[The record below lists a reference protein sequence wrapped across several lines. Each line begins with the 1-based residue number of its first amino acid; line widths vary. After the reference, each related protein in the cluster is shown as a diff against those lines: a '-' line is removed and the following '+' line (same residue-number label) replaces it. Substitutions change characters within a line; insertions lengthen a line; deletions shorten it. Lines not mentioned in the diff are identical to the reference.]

1 MPSRTPRR
9 DVTGVKILHIED
21 SPENRMLVRALLEP
35 EGYTVMEAEDG
46 LSGIEAALREVP
58 DLVLLDL
65 NLPGVD
71 GYEVGVI
78 LRSFPTLAKTPVVAV
93 TAYAMEGDRQ
103 RTLVAGCDGYIA
115 KPIDPDL
122 FPRQVEE
129 FLRGKRERVE
139 ERDATPYLRELNQR
153 LVYRLVHQ
161 VEELKRLNQQFV
173 RRALQLE
180 DLHRA
185 VQDITSE
192 VGVVPLLER
201 LLPALAAALGMRS
214 LTVELSDPPGV
225 RVDARGQGGPGQEAE
240 AAGAPGAEGEQREW
254 RLPLDIRGR
263 SLGVMVA
270 RRASAPGATSDE
282 EQLLKIVANQVA
294 IAVENAR
301 LYQGTVERAAEAE
314 SLVEAGRLLASTLEL
329 SEVLHRLAEMV
340 RRRLE
345 TDCVVRIWLRE
356 IGQPGEFCLHAQA
369 GTTREPPPHRV
380 HVAAGEGLIGGI
392 VYRRASIVVDDLRAD
407 PRVRNRERVRE
418 EGLASFLGVPML
430 LEDTPVGILTVA
442 TRERRVFS
450 HEEVALVEALARS
463 AAVAIWNA
471 RLYEETQQRLSQ
483 TETLLRV
490 SQAVGSTLDVAEVAR
505 RTARE
510 LVRALGA
517 DMGGAWRLTPARDRL
532 VPLAGYHVPPRL
544 LEHLAGTPPSAS
556 SPLLEALRETGAP
569 VYSSDSAGDPL
580 FDEPLL
586 RLLPHR
592 SVLVVPMRIKDETT
606 GGFAVVWTR
615 ERHEFRDEELR
626 LVEGMVQQAAIAIEN
641 ARLLEAEREARESLQ
656 VSETRYR
663 ELFENAMD
671 LVYVHDPEGRI
682 LAFNEAGVRA
692 SGYTTGEILQMNIA
706 QLMGAEDAARVR
718 AVIGRMMRGE
728 RARELFTFE
737 LVRKNG
743 TRAIL
748 ECAARV
754 IRRDGIPVAVQGVAR
769 DITERR
775 KLEQRQAAFVEI
787 VKELAAED
795 DFDRLF
801 SLIGRRVCE
810 LVEADS
816 AVISLVEGDEI
827 VFRGSYGVDDATLLT
842 RRRPIAESRVGRV
855 LAEKRAFSCPDTAA
869 DPHWRD
875 SVVVRRLGYRA
886 IIDVPIVLRG
896 EVIGVLGVLY
906 RSPRAFSEEDVALLT
921 SLAEHTAVALDR
933 TNLLRKLEARLRET
947 ETLLAVSQ
955 AAGSVLDATEIARRT
970 VREMVRALGADVGGA
985 WRRAPDGDRFM
996 PVAGYRV
1003 PPEVVPTFAGAP
1015 LTHDL
1020 EIVRAVLTT
1029 PAPVFVADSGAD
1041 PRLDAPFFRA
1051 LPHRSVLVVPM
1062 IVQGEVIGGFA
1073 VAWTRQVHQ
1082 LSADELRLV
1091 DGIARQAA
1099 VALENARLLEAE
1111 REARERLA
1119 VSETRYRE
1127 LFENVIDIVYL
1138 HDLEGRILAINEA
1151 GVRASGY
1158 SREELLGTNLAD
1170 LLRPTDVR
1178 RAADLIER
1186 MLAGERVES
1195 FTAELVSK
1203 EGHRLLLECVGRAVC
1218 KDGRPVAV
1226 LGSARDI
1233 TVRDRLER
1241 RQEALVALSRQL
1253 ATEVDID
1260 RLLPRIAEEARRLVG
1275 MHAAVLFLLEGDEL
1289 VFRGAA
1295 GLEAGL
1301 PIQTRLDVATSLTG
1315 VVVREQRPLIRENLA
1330 LDPAWAAMPIVVE
1343 FGYRSLLAVPIT
1355 LKDQTL
1361 GVLKLLH
1368 REPRPF
1374 PEEETDFLR
1383 ALATQAALAIDNAR
1397 LFAAQ
1402 REEAEVSASLL
1413 RLAAAIEVVRDLDE
1427 VLDAVVRTTAQ
1438 LMGMSQCAL
1447 FLLDPSDE
1455 SLIPAAAFGLP
1466 EEHRAAYLALR
1477 GPARIPAVV
1486 RAVESQEPVVTHAD
1500 QPDFGVPR
1508 TLARTLGIRSMLII
1522 PLVSGGRLMGTMA
1535 VHTPGAAH
1543 TFTAKEI
1550 ALARGIAAHAAV
1562 AIDKARLFQQTQARL
1577 RETETLLAVTQALS
1591 STLDP
1596 TETMRRVAREI
1607 ARTLGADMVGA
1618 YLADAAKE
1626 TLHPIAGYRVPQ
1638 DLYERFMRYPI
1649 SIQGHPAMEEAWRRR
1664 QTVWWSDAARDGR
1677 LDPASVQRFPHQSA
1691 LFVPMTVKDEP
1702 IGGFFVVWW
1711 KERRQFTPEE
1721 IRLVSGISD
1730 QAAMFIENARL
1741 YSEATRRRREA
1752 EELARLARMLT
1763 ESLDAADVGERIVES
1778 SLQLLGG
1785 QFSVL
1790 RLLQPDGTLKL
1801 IASKGDPRVLG
1812 RLLPVIPSG
1821 AGVVGRAAASGAPA
1835 WSADVLADA
1844 VDLPEEMRVHIEALG
1859 LRAYLAVPLRVK
1871 REIIGVIGVC
1881 DETGRRFSDAE
1892 VALLQTFADQA
1903 AIALENSR
1911 LYGDLRAALRAVEE
1925 SQQRIVQGERLR
1937 ALGEMAGGVAHDF
1950 NNVLAIIVGR
1960 AEVLLNETEDPE
1972 LQRQLNVI
1980 IKVALD
1986 AAQTV
1991 KRIQEFTRMR
2001 RARPFQHVH
2010 VHQLVD
2016 EVVEVTRSRWK
2027 DEAQSRGIRYD
2038 LVVEANPTPAVL
2050 GDPSEIREALTNILF
2065 NAFDAMPDGG
2075 RVTLRTG
2082 VEGDRVF
2089 CSIADTG
2096 IGMSEDVRQRIFDPF
2111 FTTKGER
2118 GTGLGLSVVYGIV
2131 TRHNG
2136 ELDVQSRLG
2145 AGTTFVIRFPV
2156 AGEAAVEQPVR
2167 RRRESRTQARGRIL
2181 VIDDER
2187 DVADILGDVLT
2198 RDGHQVVVCSD
2209 GAAGLARFERE
2220 RFDLVITDLGMP
2232 GMSGWEVARLVKL
2245 ARPGLPVVM
2254 ITGWGDRIDPA
2265 EAASRGVDVL
2275 VSKPFKRDQIRELV
2289 NSALGDAPAPTAP
2302 GARRP
2307 PIAVD

>member
-1 MPSRTPRR
+1 MPPLAPRR
-9 DVTGVKILHIED
+9 DATGARILHIED

-35 EGYTVMEAEDG
+35 EGYTVVEAEDG

-78 LRSFPTLAKTPVVAV
+78 LRSFPTLAKTPIVAV

-103 RTLVAGCDGYIA
+103 RTLVAGCDGYIP
-115 KPIDPDL
+115 KPIDPDV

-139 ERDATPYLRELNQR
+139 EREATPYLRELNQR

-180 DLHRA
+180 DLHGA
-185 VQDITSE
+185 MQDITSE

-201 LLPALAAALGMRS
+201 LLPALVGALGMRS
-214 LTVELSDPPGV
+214 LTVELTDPPGV
-225 RVDARGQGGPGQEAE
+225 RVDARGRDRAGPAQGAE
-240 AAGAPGAEGEQREW
+240 APGAPGAAGEEREW
-254 RLPLDIRGR
+254 RLPLTVRGR
-263 SLGVMVA
+263 SLGVMIA
-270 RRASAPGATSDE
+270 RHAPAPGVASDE
-282 EQLLKIVANQVA
+282 EQLLKIVASQVA

-356 IGQPGEFCLHAQA
+356 IGQPGEFCLHAQVGA
-369 GTTREPPPHRV
+369 TREPPPRRV

-392 VYRRASIVVDDLRAD
+392 VYRRAPIVVDDLRSD

-450 HEEVALVEALARS
+450 DGEVALVEALARS

-471 RLYEETQQRLSQ
+471 KLYEETQQQLSQ

-505 RTARE
+505 RTTRE

-532 VPLAGYHVPPRL
+532 VPLAGYHVPRSQV
-544 LEHLAGTPPSAS
+544 EHLAGTPLPAA
-556 SPLLEALRETGAP
+556 SPLLAALRERGAP
-569 VYSSDSAGDPL
+569 VFSSDSAGDPL
-580 FDEPLL
+580 FDDPLL
-586 RLLPHR
+586 CLLPHR

-606 GGFAVVWTR
+606 GGFAIVWTR

-626 LVEGMVQQAAIAIEN
+626 LAEGMVQQAAIAIEN
-641 ARLLEAEREARESLQ
+641 ARLLEAEREARESLR

-671 LVYVHDPEGRI
+671 LVYVHDLEGRI

-692 SGYTTGEILQMNIA
+692 SGYTTGEILEMNIA
-706 QLMGAEDAARVR
+706 QLMDAEDHARVR
-718 AVIGRMMRGE
+718 AVIDRMTRGE
-728 RARELFTFE
+728 CARELFTFE

-801 SLIGRRVCE
+801 SLIGQRVCE
-810 LVEADS
+810 LVEADG
-816 AVISLVEGDEI
+816 AVISLVEGDDI
-827 VFRGSYGVDDATLLT
+827 VYRGSYGVDDPTLLT
-842 RRRPIAESRVGRV
+842 PRRRIAESRVGRV
-855 LAEKRAFSCPDTAA
+855 LAEKRAFACPDTAA

-875 SVVVRRLGYRA
+875 SVVVQRLGYRA
-886 IIDVPIVLRG
+886 LIDVPIILRG
-896 EVIGVLGVLY
+896 EVIGVLGVLH
-906 RSPRAFSEEDVALLT
+906 RAPRAFSEEDVALLT
-921 SLAEHTAVALDR
+921 SLAEHTAVAYDR
-933 TNLLRKLEARLRET
+933 TNLLRKLE
-947 ETLLAVSQ
+947 
-955 AAGSVLDATEIARRT
+955 
-970 VREMVRALGADVGGA
+970 
-985 WRRAPDGDRFM
+985 
-996 PVAGYRV
+996 
-1003 PPEVVPTFAGAP
+1003 
-1015 LTHDL
+1015 
-1020 EIVRAVLTT
+1020 
-1029 PAPVFVADSGAD
+1029 
-1041 PRLDAPFFRA
+1041 
-1051 LPHRSVLVVPM
+1051 
-1062 IVQGEVIGGFA
+1062 
-1073 VAWTRQVHQ
+1073 
-1082 LSADELRLV
+1082 
-1091 DGIARQAA
+1091 
-1099 VALENARLLEAE
+1099 
-1111 REARERLA
+1111 
-1119 VSETRYRE
+1119 
-1127 LFENVIDIVYL
+1127 
-1138 HDLEGRILAINEA
+1138 
-1151 GVRASGY
+1151 
-1158 SREELLGTNLAD
+1158 
-1170 LLRPTDVR
+1170 
-1178 RAADLIER
+1178 
-1186 MLAGERVES
+1186 
-1195 FTAELVSK
+1195 
-1203 EGHRLLLECVGRAVC
+1203 
-1218 KDGRPVAV
+1218 
-1226 LGSARDI
+1226 
-1233 TVRDRLER
+1233 
-1241 RQEALVALSRQL
+1241 
-1253 ATEVDID
+1253 
-1260 RLLPRIAEEARRLVG
+1260 
-1275 MHAAVLFLLEGDEL
+1275 
-1289 VFRGAA
+1289 
-1295 GLEAGL
+1295 
-1301 PIQTRLDVATSLTG
+1301 
-1315 VVVREQRPLIRENLA
+1315 
-1330 LDPAWAAMPIVVE
+1330 
-1343 FGYRSLLAVPIT
+1343 
-1355 LKDQTL
+1355 
-1361 GVLKLLH
+1361 
-1368 REPRPF
+1368 
-1374 PEEETDFLR
+1374 
-1383 ALATQAALAIDNAR
+1383 
-1397 LFAAQ
+1397 
-1402 REEAEVSASLL
+1402 
-1413 RLAAAIEVVRDLDE
+1413 
-1427 VLDAVVRTTAQ
+1427 
-1438 LMGMSQCAL
+1438 
-1447 FLLDPSDE
+1447 
-1455 SLIPAAAFGLP
+1455 
-1466 EEHRAAYLALR
+1466 
-1477 GPARIPAVV
+1477 
-1486 RAVESQEPVVTHAD
+1486 
-1500 QPDFGVPR
+1500 
-1508 TLARTLGIRSMLII
+1508 
-1522 PLVSGGRLMGTMA
+1522 
-1535 VHTPGAAH
+1535 
-1543 TFTAKEI
+1543 
-1550 ALARGIAAHAAV
+1550 
-1562 AIDKARLFQQTQARL
+1562 ARL

-1607 ARTLGADMVGA
+1607 TRALGADMVGA

-1626 TLHPIAGYRVPQ
+1626 TLHPIAGYRVPEE
-1638 DLYERFMRYPI
+1638 LYERFMRYPI
-1649 SIQGHPAMEEAWRRR
+1649 PIQGHPAMEEAWQQRK
-1664 QTVWWSDAARDGR
+1664 TVWWSDAARDGR
-1677 LDPASVQRFPHQSA
+1677 LDPGSVQRFPHQSA

-1721 IRLVSGISD
+1721 VRLVAGISD

-1785 QFSVL
+1785 RFSVL
-1790 RLLQPDGTLKL
+1790 RLLQPDGMLKL

-1812 RLLPVIPSG
+1812 RLLPLIPSG
-1821 AGVVGRAAASGAPA
+1821 VGVVGRAAASGAPA
-1835 WSADVLADA
+1835 WSADVFADA
-1844 VDLPEEMRVHIEALG
+1844 VDLPEDMRAHIEELG

-1871 REIIGVIGVC
+1871 REIIGVIGVG
-1881 DETGRRFSDAE
+1881 DETGRHFSDAE

-2001 RARPFQHVH
+2001 RARPFQPVH

-2038 LVVEANPTPAVL
+2038 VVVEANPTPAIL

-2089 CSIADTG
+2089 CSIEDTG

-2131 TRHNG
+2131 TRHTG
-2136 ELDVQSRLG
+2136 ELDVRSRLG

-2167 RRRESRTQARGRIL
+2167 RPRQSHARARGRIL

-2198 RDGHQVVVCSD
+2198 RDGHQVAVCSD

-2220 RFDLVITDLGMP
+2220 EFDLVITDLGMP

-2245 ARPGLPVVM
+2245 ARPGVPVVM

-2265 EAASRGVDVL
+2265 EAVSRGVDVL
-2275 VSKPFKRDQIRELV
+2275 ISKPFKRDQIREVV
-2289 NSALGDAPAPTAP
+2289 NAALGEAPAPTARP
-2302 GARRP
+2302 GQP
-2307 PIAVD
+2307 PPLRVD